1 MKEHITETNKKIH
14 LLYSY
19 IGYGNE
25 ATTDT
30 LYIKML
36 QAFWQQIAVVDNIK
50 NFEIFNNES
59 NGDIIWGQLVES
71 LSKAQRDIYIV
82 IDALDQLTSYHIDK
96 LLRGFHN

>member
-1 MKEHITETNKKIH
+1 
-14 LLYSY
+14 
-19 IGYGNE
+19 
-25 ATTDT
+25 
-30 LYIKML
+30 ML